1 LHNIQTISAKTS
13 EKQRSTAVETS
24 NIFVAP
30 ASSIN
35 ICLEKIFRL
44 AIYEVLYDKKKTNE
58 LDSTYT
64 FSAIME
70 RSVLSPLAF
79 ENDLQ
84 LIKHLQ
90 LVVA

>member
-1 LHNIQTISAKTS
+1 MHNVQTLGAKTA
-13 EKQRSTAVETS
+13 EKQIKTAVETS
-24 NIFVAP
+24 NIFVVP
-30 ASSIN
+30 ASSIS
-35 ICLEKIFRL
+35 ICLEKLFRF
-44 AIYEVLYDKKKTNE
+44 AIYELLYDKKKTSE

-64 FSAIME
+64 FSAIGE
-70 RSVLSPLAF
+70 KSVLYPLAF